1 MSRPV
6 GPLVSIGWLE
16 EHLGEDD
23 LVLLEV
29 DEQPLIYSV
38 GHIPG
43 ARNIE
48 WRRDLQAHRTR
59 DIPDAEAV
67 QDLWGRLGITRAS
80 TVVLYGDKNNWYAC
94 FAFWL
99 FRLYGLK
106 HLALLDGGRQ
116 LWLSERRPTTTDVPA
131 DGDSGRPPTP
141 RLDAASR
148 ATWRSVLDAAAGTV
162 LLDVRTPA
170 EFTGELLTE
179 PGYPQ
184 EAAQRPGHIP
194 GARSAPWNLATNPD
208 GTFLDSEALRSLY
221 ARHGVEP
228 GRPVMTYCRIG
239 ERSAHTWFV
248 LHELLG
254 HDAVQ
259 NYDGSWTEWG
269 SMVAMP
275 VELGDAP
282 SQSPPLAAVPSPRR
296 V

>member
-1 MSRPV
+1 MSRPD
-6 GPLVSIGWLE
+6 GPLVSTVWLE
-16 EHLGEDD
+16 ERLGDDD

-43 ARNIE
+43 ARNLE
-48 WRRDLQAHRTR
+48 WRRDLQARRTR
-59 DIPDAEAV
+59 DIPGPEAV
-67 QDLWGRLGITRAS
+67 QELWRRLGIARTSA
-80 TVVLYGDKNNWYAC
+80 VVLYGDKNNWYAC

-99 FRLYGLK
+99 FRMYGLK

-116 LWLSERRPTTTDVPA
+116 LWLTEQRPTTTDIPA
-131 DGDSGRPPTP
+131 EAHSTRPPTP

-148 ATWRSVLDAAAGTV
+148 ATWRSVLDATASTV

-208 GTFLDSEALRSLY
+208 GTFLSPDALRALY

-228 GRPVMTYCRIG
+228 GRPVVTYCRIG

-254 HDAVQ
+254 HDAVE

-275 VELGDAP
+275 VELGQGPTQAL
-282 SQSPPLAAVPSPRR
+282 SPAAAAR
-296 V
+296 